1 MPVLVFL
8 VGLNGD
14 RVLGGRRKILRAYE
28 IERPSGRFALVPSGK
43 VFPAAPKTTQIF
55 FQRLWFTDTLKGI
68 SPYIFYQQIDTF

>member
-1 MPVLVFL
+1 MPVLVFW

-43 VFPAAPKTTQIF
+43 VFPCQDAPMHYRTKYTLCH
-55 FQRLWFTDTLKGI
+55 RLAYYL
-68 SPYIFYQQIDTF
+68 